1 MKQSEMSKHGDEWG
15 NEMLVEG
22 LRKMK
27 GVRCYSYIKT
37 YNLPTQETASSEEIV
52 EVR

>member
-1 MKQSEMSKHGDEWG
+1 MEKNGEWG

-22 LRKMK
+22 QHKMK

-37 YNLPTQETASSEEIV
+37 YNLPTQETASSEEI
-52 EVR
+52 EKSNNMKRGQ